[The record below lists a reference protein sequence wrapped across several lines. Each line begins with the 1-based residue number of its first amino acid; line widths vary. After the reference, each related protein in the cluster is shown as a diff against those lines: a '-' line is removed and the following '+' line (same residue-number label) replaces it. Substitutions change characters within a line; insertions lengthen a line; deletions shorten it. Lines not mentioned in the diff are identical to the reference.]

1 MTDQTLLGVVG
12 SVSAD
17 SRTRTAVEVALDAA
31 VERHD
36 IETDVLHLADYDLAT
51 ADGRGI
57 DNYEGDTAEALELI
71 VEADAYVVGTPVYRG
86 SYSGALKNLLDM
98 VPRGQWQ
105 GDVAPFE
112 NAAVGLVA
120 TGATDHHFLAVDQ
133 ALRPAFA
140 FFGCTPWVV
149 RRTRAEQTSKIRSST
164 RRSASVSPHSERR
177 PSSWR
182 PRSTR
187 ATLSGRSDRR
197 SQVSRR
203 CDRGGCLTRS
213 GSGPVT
219 GGAVGGPSTRAAS
232 RGSRR
237 HRRSRDTL
245 KARW

>member
-133 ALRPAFA
+133 ELRPAFA
-140 FFGCTPWVV
+140 FFG
-149 RRTRAEQTSKIRSST
+149 A
-164 RRSASVSPHSERR
+164 H
-177 PSSWR
+177 
-182 PRSTR
+182 
-187 ATLSGRSDRR
+187 
-197 SQVSRR
+197 
-203 CDRGGCLTRS
+203 
-213 GSGPVT
+213 
-219 GGAVGGPSTRAAS
+219 AVGGATYASGADFEDGELVDEAIRERLATLGEATVELAAAIDE
-232 RGSRR
+232 GDAL
-237 HRRSRDTL
+237 RSL
-245 KARW
+245 GPAI

>member
-1 MTDQTLLGVVG
+1 MTDQTLLGIVG

-31 VERHD
+31 VDRHD

-133 ALRPAFA
+133 ELRPAFA
-140 FFGCTPWVV
+140 FFGRTPWVV
-149 RRTRAEQTSKIRSST
+149 RRTVRRWRAST
-164 RRSASVSPHSERR
+164 RRSASVSPHSESDRR
-177 PSSWR
+177 AGGRDRRWR
-182 PRSTR
+182 RSRSTR
-187 ATLSGRSDRR
+187 TGDLGVSPVRPRRLSHPIGQWTCHRR
-197 SQVSRR
+197 
-203 CDRGGCLTRS
+203 RGGRTL
-213 GSGPVT
+213 
-219 GGAVGGPSTRAAS
+219 ATRAAS

>member
-1 MTDQTLLGVVG
+1 MSDQTLLGIVG

-31 VERHD
+31 AAEHGVDTE
-36 IETDVLHLADYDLAT
+36 ILHLAEYDLDT

-57 DNYEGDTAEALELI
+57 DNYEVDTAEALELI

-133 ALRPAFA
+133 ELRPVFA
-140 FFGCTPWVV
+140 FFGAHTV
-149 RRTRAEQTSKIRSST
+149 
-164 RRSASVSPHSERR
+164 
-177 PSSWR
+177 
-182 PRSTR
+182 
-187 ATLSGRSDRR
+187 
-197 SQVSRR
+197 
-203 CDRGGCLTRS
+203 
-213 GSGPVT
+213 
-219 GGAVGGPSTRAAS
+219 GGATYANGDQFDDGEITDTDLHDRLELLGEATIELSAAIDDADALGEIGPAI
-232 RGSRR
+232 
-237 HRRSRDTL
+237 
-245 KARW
+245 

>member
-1 MTDQTLLGVVG
+1 MTDRTLLGIVG

-31 VERHD
+31 ADRDGV
-36 IETDVLHLADYDLAT
+36 ETDVLHLADYDLDT

-57 DNYEGDTAEALELI
+57 DNYEGDTAAALDLI

-120 TGATDHHFLAVDQ
+120 TG
-133 ALRPAFA
+133 
-140 FFGCTPWVV
+140 
-149 RRTRAEQTSKIRSST
+149 
-164 RRSASVSPHSERR
+164 
-177 PSSWR
+177 
-182 PRSTR
+182 
-187 ATLSGRSDRR
+187 
-197 SQVSRR
+197 
-203 CDRGGCLTRS
+203 RS
-213 GSGPVT
+213 GAPPGVR
-219 GGAVGGPSTRAAS
+219 VL

-237 HRRSRDTL
+237 GGRDVRERRRL
-245 KARW
+245 RRRRARRRRPPRATRTAR

>member
-1 MTDQTLLGVVG
+1 MTDRTLLGIVG

-31 VERHD
+31 ADRDGV
-36 IETDVLHLADYDLAT
+36 ETDVLHLADYDLDT

-57 DNYEGDTAEALELI
+57 DNYEGDTAAALDLI

-133 ALRPAFA
+133 ELRPAFA
-140 FFGCTPWVV
+140 FFG
-149 RRTRAEQTSKIRSST
+149 A
-164 RRSASVSPHSERR
+164 H
-177 PSSWR
+177 
-182 PRSTR
+182 
-187 ATLSGRSDRR
+187 
-197 SQVSRR
+197 
-203 CDRGGCLTRS
+203 
-213 GSGPVT
+213 
-219 GGAVGGPSTRAAS
+219 AVGGATYASGDDFDDGELVDADLRERLELLGEATVDLAAAIDES
-232 RGSRR
+232 AALGS
-237 HRRSRDTL
+237 L
-245 KARW
+245 GPAI